1 MLGEMVGEFKGKT
14 TGYRVLTDGKAE
26 ISQQGMGKILGI
38 DASIATTGIT
48 TPMPNGVLMVE
59 ANGLNNTTDG
69 DTIMVKINGIG
80 WPTGKGWK
88 SSFRGASYQ
97 MTQSPK
103 LACLNKIVCVWELE
117 SDENGDWI
125 LKLWEWK

>member
-1 MLGEMVGEFKGKT
+1 MLGEMIGEFKGKS
-14 TGYRVLTDGKAE
+14 TGYRVLSEGKVE

-38 DASIATTGIT
+38 DASMATTGVSA
-48 TPMPNGVLMVE
+48 PMPNGVLMVDG
-59 ANGLNNTTDG
+59 NGVLTTMDG
-69 DTIMVKINGIG
+69 DVAMVKINGIG

-88 SSFRGASYQ
+88 SSFRGAGYQ

-103 LACLNKIVCVWELE
+103 LVRLNKIVCVWELE
-117 SDENGDWI
+117 SDENGDWV